1 MTNQIVKKVE
11 LNAPISR
18 VWRAL
23 SDHEEFGR
31 WFRVRL
37 DGPFVPGAI
46 STGQMTY
53 PGYEHMP
60 WLATIERVEPE
71 RLLSFRWHDFDEE
84 SGVDIAEQPTTHVEF
99 RLEPLANGTL
109 LIITETGF
117 DALAD
122 HRRTEAMRSNTEGWN
137 IQAENLASH
146 VAVRG

>member
-1 MTNQIVKKVE
+1 MADQIVKEVA

-23 SDHEEFGR
+23 SDHEEFGE

-53 PGYEHMP
+53 PSYEHMP
-60 WLATIERVEPE
+60 WLATVERMEPE

-99 RLEPLANGTL
+99 RLEPSANGTL

-117 DALAD
+117 DALPD
-122 HRRTEAMRSNTEGWN
+122 HRRIEAMRSNTEGWN

-146 VAVRG
+146 VAVAG

>member
-1 MTNQIVKKVE
+1 MADQIVKEVE
-11 LNAPISR
+11 LDAPISR

-23 SDHEEFGR
+23 SDHEEFGQ

-60 WLATIERVEPE
+60 WLATIERMEPE
-71 RLLSFRWHDFDEE
+71 RLLSFKWHDFDEE

-99 RLEPLANGTL
+99 RLEPSANGTL

-117 DALAD
+117 DALPD
-122 HRRTEAMRSNTEGWN
+122 HRRIAAMRSNTEGWN

-146 VAVRG
+146 VAVTG